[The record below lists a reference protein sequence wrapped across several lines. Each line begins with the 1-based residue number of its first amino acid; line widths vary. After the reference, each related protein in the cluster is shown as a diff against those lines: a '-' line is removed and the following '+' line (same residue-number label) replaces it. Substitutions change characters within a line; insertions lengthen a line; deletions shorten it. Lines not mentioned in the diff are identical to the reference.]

1 MAFVME
7 KIPMEKWKFVN
18 KYLPKKQL
26 SEYSIWKVDYE
37 REAYWIGVG
46 GNTYEHLEY
55 YVLIWK
61 GRKTCVQTYGWIDS
75 IDDKDYVFKNIIL
88 FQADALLEGDKE
100 ELVQIVLDAMQSG
113 YKNGLVIK
121 EMAEPDFSR
130 EIP

>member
-1 MAFVME
+1 M
-7 KIPMEKWKFVN
+7 
-18 KYLPKKQL
+18 
-26 SEYSIWKVDYE
+26 
-37 REAYWIGVG
+37 
-46 GNTYEHLEY
+46 
-55 YVLIWK
+55 LIWK

-130 EIP
+130 KIP